1 MTNKINIL
9 GAGQTSM
16 LAGIMLAN
24 RGYQVEILDEKPMKQ
39 THFALLRF
47 KTKDIE
53 EETGIKCEEVEIK
66 KAIYYHGQIYNESNI
81 KFDNLYSQKVTGKIQ
96 RRSIGKL
103 GIGKRYIPPVDF
115 FDQLIDK
122 CKKLGVEVRQTPYL
136 DDICKD
142 KLKIAPVIST
152 LPMPKMH
159 KLVHQEEIKFDFEK
173 VVVVEFAIP
182 NCNVNQTIYYPSNSS
197 LREPAYRISVV
208 SNNIKCEI
216 SEETLKEFQTYDDNF
231 NATSF
236 EFQKLLENL
245 DSQIYNSFGISLPEQ
260 SVESAVQDCLVNG
273 VETVIKEQKFGKI
286 SPLNEQLRHSIIYNL
301 TKQYGIYSL
310 GCFSCWR
317 QIMLD
322 DVVKD
327 VKSIE
332 NLLKLENFLLKLEN
346 LSGYESARTM
356 AARLETKK

>member
-16 LAGIMLAN
+16 IAGIMLAN

-96 RRSIGKL
+96 RRSIGNL

-115 FDQLIDK
+115 FDQLMKK
-122 CKKLGVEVRQTPYL
+122 CEQLGVES
-136 DDICKD
+136 
-142 KLKIAPVIST
+142 KLVGEFSKYDPSKFLRDFTGYEGTKFIST
-152 LPMPKMH
+152 LPMPKIY
-159 KLVHQEEIKFDFEK
+159 KLVHQEEVKFDFEK
-173 VVVVEFAIP
+173 VFVVEFNVD
-182 NCNVNQTIYYPSNSS
+182 NCNVHQTIYYPSYVESINH
-197 LREPAYRISVV
+197 PAYRISVV
-208 SNNIKCEI
+208 GSNIKCEI
-216 SEETLKEFQTYDDNF
+216 SAETMKNFTLDDK
-231 NATSF
+231 F
-236 EFQKLLENL
+236 EFEKLLRNL
-245 DSQIYNSFGISLPEQ
+245 DMQINESFGIEIGDHTVDNL
-260 SVESAVQDCLVNG
+260 VQDCLFKG
-273 VETVIKEQKFGKI
+273 VETVIHEQKFGKI
-286 SPLNEQLRHSIIYNL
+286 SPINEQLRHSIIYNL
-301 TKQYGIYSL
+301 TKQFGIYSL
-310 GCFSCWR
+310 GRFSCWR

-327 VKSIE
+327 VKKIE
-332 NLLKLENFLLKLEN
+332 NLLKLEN
-346 LSGYESARTM
+346 LSGYEAARTM
-356 AARLETKK
+356 ASKL